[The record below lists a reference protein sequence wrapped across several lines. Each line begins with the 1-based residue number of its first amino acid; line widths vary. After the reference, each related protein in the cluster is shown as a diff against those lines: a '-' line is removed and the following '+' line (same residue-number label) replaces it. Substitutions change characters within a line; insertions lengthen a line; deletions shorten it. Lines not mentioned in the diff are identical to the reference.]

1 MLDIID
7 GRKFPNLNVTKDMR
21 KQIKF
26 AIKRG
31 EKLEEIKRKIFLV
44 NIKDLTEKTKHMVM
58 VKL

>member
-7 GRKFPNLNVTKDMR
+7 GRKFAHLNVTKDMR

-31 EKLEEIKRKIFLV
+31 EKLDEIKRKIFLV